1 MSHATTFDEDCIV
14 SFKDQPKTMGQAL
27 DFAHTRAWY
36 FVVKLGIVDTPAE
49 KLYTDKCIKNAKEK
63 WAHLPRV

>member
-1 MSHATTFDEDCIV
+1 MENETTFMEDFAIAY
-14 SFKDQPKTMGQAL
+14 KDRPRTMGQAL
-27 DFAHTRAWY
+27 SFAHTRAWY